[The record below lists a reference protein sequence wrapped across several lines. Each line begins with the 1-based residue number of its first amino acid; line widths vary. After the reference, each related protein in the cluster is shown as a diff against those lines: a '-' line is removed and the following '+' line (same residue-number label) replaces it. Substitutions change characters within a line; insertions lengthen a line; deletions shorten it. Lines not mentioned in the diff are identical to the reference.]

1 MSTLKVNA
9 LQDTSGN
16 AQPFGIKEFDVW
28 FLTND
33 ISSNG
38 DITSNLSRYTQAE
51 GASPLG
57 TGMSESSGIFSFP
70 STGKW
75 LVIASPGFQLN
86 GYDNAGVQTMVT
98 TNNSSYTEHAYAQD
112 GNNGSGSRAGAATSF
127 SFIDVT
133 STSNVKV
140 KFYVG
145 SLGSGSI
152 VQGSS
157 SVMYTHFTFARIG
170 DT

>member
-16 AQPFGIKEFDVW
+16 SKPFGIEEFDVW
-28 FLTND
+28 YLTND
-33 ISSNG
+33 LSSNG
-38 DITSNLSRYTQAE
+38 DITSNLSRYTSAG

-57 TGMSESSGIFSFP
+57 TGMSQSSGIFTFP

-75 LVIASPGFQLN
+75 LVIASPVFQLN
-86 GYDNAGVQTMVT
+86 GYDNAGIQTNVT
-98 TNNSSYTEHAYAQD
+98 TNNSSYSEHAYAQD

-145 SLGSGSI
+145 SLGSSSI
-152 VQGSS
+152 LQGSS
-157 SVMYTHFTFARIG
+157 TTLYTHFVFARIG